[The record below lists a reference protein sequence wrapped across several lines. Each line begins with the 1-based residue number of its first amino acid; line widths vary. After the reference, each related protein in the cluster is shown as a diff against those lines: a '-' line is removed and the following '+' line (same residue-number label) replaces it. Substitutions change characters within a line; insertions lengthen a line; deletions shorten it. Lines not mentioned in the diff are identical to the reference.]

1 MAGRFPASLRGSTHR
16 SGTRLLPRS
25 ARLALLRR
33 RGLLF
38 SRVKTT
44 APMPALTALVAALTL
59 VFTGTAVASTDSCY
73 TREGC
78 TEKARSA
85 KDFTASAG
93 INTHLG
99 YSQSIYWQDWP
110 MIRDRLL
117 ELGVSHIRDGTF
129 AVSYPEIIA
138 PTIAARYNE
147 LNAAGIKGNLLV
159 GHEQAMT
166 ATTLAQRLAW
176 IKANVADFTTSIEGS
191 NEFDTQGANADR
203 IQSLRAMQ
211 CDIYQRVKADPVLMS
226 KPVIGPSS
234 GNFYS
239 DDIWYNEIGDLSA
252 CLDKGNLHNYPGAD
266 APHRRLNRDL
276 SVGMSWARNTYGDKP
291 LWATEFGYWNTTGT
305 NGVSEAAAATYTPR
319 AFMENFRRGIERSQ
333 GYELIDLN
341 TGSNQVIDNYG
352 LLRTDGTRKPA
363 FTALRNLLR
372 IVKDPLPA
380 SGRLGFGIVCTA
392 NCRYGD
398 PDAYPTHDGPIRHV
412 LLKHSTGAY
421 YLAVWSESTVWDP
434 AARTDTPKAAQS
446 FSLHLHEAP
455 AKVEIF
461 DPNDATTPLTTD
473 TSGSQTVNTAA
484 PDTLRLIKIT
494 PRARLPRH
502 PKPRSSVTADP
513 DGSADSESSPTPRR
527 RICRRP
533 KAVKRIAFSKVKYTN
548 VRAHYVRAV
557 RRGWPRILVLNRKGA
572 KQRRDKLLRK
582 KPTRAGRDRAQ
593 YPPAIGR
600 GRGSR
605 PLKRGSKPAGWL
617 ADVKYVP
624 ASEGRSHRL
633 VLETT
638 LKRFCDG
645 TRFRYSFK

>member
-1 MAGRFPASLRGSTHR
+1 ML
-16 SGTRLLPRS
+16 
-25 ARLALLRR
+25 
-33 RGLLF
+33 
-38 SRVKTT
+38 
-44 APMPALTALVAALTL
+44 ALTALVAGLTL
-59 VFTGTAVASTDSCY
+59 ALTGTAIASTDNCY
-73 TREGC
+73 SREGC
-78 TEKARSA
+78 TEGARSA
-85 KDFTASAG
+85 KDFIASAG

-99 YSQSIYWQDWP
+99 YSQTAYWRDWP

-129 AVSYPEIIA
+129 PVSYPEVIA

-166 ATTLAQRLAW
+166 PTTLAQRLDW
-176 IKANVADFTTSIEGS
+176 IRANVADFTTSIEGS
-191 NEFDTQGANADR
+191 NEFDTHGGNAER

-239 DDIWYNEIGDLSA
+239 DDIWYNEIGDLSP
-252 CLDKGNLHNYPGAD
+252 CLDKGNLHNYAGAD
-266 APHRRLNRDL
+266 PPHRRLNRDM
-276 SVGMSWARNTYGDKP
+276 SVAMSWARSTYGDKP
-291 LWATEFGYWNTTGT
+291 LWATEFGYWNATGP
-305 NGVSEAAAATYTPR
+305 NGVSEAAAATYVPR

-341 TGSNQVIDNYG
+341 TGSDQVIDNYG

-372 IVKDPLPA
+372 IVKDSLPA
-380 SGRLGFGIVCTA
+380 SGQLGFGIVCTA
-392 NCRYGD
+392 NCQYGD
-398 PDAYPTHDGPIRHV
+398 PDANPTQDGPIRHV

-421 YLAVWSESTVWDP
+421 YLAVWSESVVWDP
-434 AARTDTPKAAQS
+434 ATRRDTPKAPQG
-446 FSLHLHEAP
+446 FRLHLHEAP

-461 DPNDATTPLTTD
+461 DPNDAITPLSTD
-473 TSGSQTVNTAA
+473 TSGSQTVSTVAA
-484 PDTLRLIKIT
+484 DTLRLIKIT
-494 PRARLPRH
+494 PAGAP
-502 PKPRSSVTADP
+502 PPPTDEGDPVSADP
-513 DGSADSESSPTPRR
+513 DPAAPNESSPPPPGQTTCSP
-527 RICRRP
+527 P
-533 KAVKRIAFSKVKYTN
+533 KAVKRITFSKAKYSN

-557 RRGWPRILVLNRKGA
+557 KRGWPRTLVLNRKGA
-572 KQRRDKLLRK
+572 RQRRDRLHRK
-582 KPTRAGRDRAQ
+582 VPRMAGHDRAQ

-605 PLKRGSKPAGWL
+605 ALRRGSKPAGWL
-617 ADVKYVP
+617 ADVRYVP
-624 ASEGRSHRL
+624 SSEGRSHHRA
-633 VLETT
+633 LETK

>member
-1 MAGRFPASLRGSTHR
+1 ML
-16 SGTRLLPRS
+16 
-25 ARLALLRR
+25 
-33 RGLLF
+33 
-38 SRVKTT
+38 
-44 APMPALTALVAALTL
+44 ALTALVAVLTL
-59 VFTGTAVASTDSCY
+59 ALTGTAVASTDTCY
-73 TREGC
+73 SSEGC
-78 TEKARSA
+78 TEEARSA

-93 INTHLG
+93 VNTHLG
-99 YSQSIYWQDWP
+99 YSQTIYWRDWP

-129 AVSYPEIIA
+129 PVGYPEIIA

-159 GHEQAMT
+159 GHEQAME
-166 ATTLAQRLAW
+166 ATTLAQRLHW
-176 IKANVADFTTSIEGS
+176 IKANVAEFTTSIEGS

-203 IQSLRAMQ
+203 IKSLRAMQ

-239 DDIWYNEIGDLSA
+239 DDIWYNEIGDLSP
-252 CLDKGNLHNYPGAD
+252 CLDKGNLHSYSGAD
-266 APHRRLNRDL
+266 PPHRRLSRDM
-276 SVGMSWARNTYGDKP
+276 SVAMSWARTTHGDKP
-291 LWATEFGYWNTTGT
+291 LWATEFGYWNTTGQ
-305 NGVSEAAAATYTPR
+305 NGVSEEAAATYVPR

-341 TGSNQVIDNYG
+341 TGSDQVIDNYG

-363 FTALRNLLR
+363 FTALRNLLG
-372 IVKDPLPA
+372 IVKDTRPA
-380 SGRLGFGIVCTA
+380 SGRLGFRIACTA
-392 NCRYGD
+392 NCRDGD
-398 PDAYPTHDGPIRHV
+398 PNAYPTRDGPIRHV

-434 AARTDTPKAAQS
+434 ATRTDTPKAAQG
-446 FSLHLHEAP
+446 LRLNLHEAP

-473 TSGSQTVNTAA
+473 TSGSQTINTVA
-484 PDTLRLIKIT
+484 PDKLRLIKIT
-494 PRARLPRH
+494 PADAP
-502 PKPRSSVTADP
+502 PPSVSPPAVPAGVVSGDP
-513 DGSADSESSPTPRR
+513 DVPTAGESSPPPPRQTD
-527 RICRRP
+527 CSRP
-533 KAVKRIAFSKVKYTN
+533 KGVKRITFSKTKYAN

-557 RRGWPRILVLNRKGA
+557 KRGWPRILVLNRTGA
-572 KQRRDKLLRK
+572 KQRRDKLLGKMARA
-582 KPTRAGRDRAQ
+582 AGRDRAQ

-605 PLKRGSKPAGWL
+605 ALKRGSQPAGWR

-624 ASEGRSHRL
+624 SSEGRSHRAA
-633 VLETT
+633 LEAT

-645 TRFRYSFK
+645 TRFRYIFK